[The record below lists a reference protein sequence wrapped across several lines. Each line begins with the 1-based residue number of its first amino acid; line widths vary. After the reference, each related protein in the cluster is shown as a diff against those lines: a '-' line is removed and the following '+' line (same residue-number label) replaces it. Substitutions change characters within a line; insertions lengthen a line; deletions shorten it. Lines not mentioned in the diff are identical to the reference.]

1 MDSSV
6 FKMYIHRVPPKKEDV
21 ILKDGVVDKLEL
33 TWEKYDISDLTE
45 VKVMIP
51 VKGVKKSPTTFTY
64 PEDIDSAYPFVP
76 TPVMDIEEGTTN
88 VEKVVAHRV
97 DSATPLDTYTV
108 IVDYTAPDFQADD
121 IDLTITETQLFD
133 IVDKSTITYETGGI
147 CTDEF
152 TNTQTF
158 AGDAQAWGGAYLTM
172 VAAHEVTPEF
182 VEWSNQKV

>member
-6 FKMYIHRVPPKKEDV
+6 IKMYIHRVPPKVEDV

-64 PEDIDSAYPFVP
+64 PEDRDSAYPFVP

-88 VEKVVAHRV
+88 VEKVVAYRV

-108 IVDYTAPDFQADD
+108 IVDYTASDFQADD

-147 CTDEF
+147 AEG
-152 TNTQTF
+152 TNTETF

-172 VAAHEVTPEF
+172 VTAHEATPEF
-182 VEWSNQKV
+182 VNWSRVE

>member
-6 FKMYIHRVPPKKEDV
+6 IKMYIHRVPPKVEDV

-147 CTDEF
+147 GIG

-172 VAAHEVTPEF
+172 VAAHEATPEF
-182 VEWSNQKV
+182 VNWARVE

>member
-1 MDSSV
+1 MH
-6 FKMYIHRVPPKKEDV
+6 IHRVPPKVEDV

-64 PEDIDSAYPFVP
+64 PEDRDSAYPFVP
-76 TPVMDIEEGTTN
+76 TPVLDIEEGTTD
-88 VEKVVAHRV
+88 VEKVVTYRV

-108 IVDYTAPDFQADD
+108 IVDYTAPDFAADD
-121 IDLTITETQLFD
+121 IDLTIHETQLFD
-133 IVDKSTITYETGGI
+133 IVDKSTVTYEYGGI
-147 CTDEF
+147 ANGK
-152 TNTQTF
+152 NTQTF
-158 AGDAQAWGGAYLTM
+158 AGDASVWVGAYLTM
-172 VAAHEVTPEF
+172 VTAHEATPEF